1 MHQRA
6 RPALLVTGEYPPLVG
21 GLGDYSAQLRGA
33 LAARGASVSV
43 LTTASRDRSNAPV
56 DHTVTTVG
64 RWDAAA
70 LRTLMRLTPPRGV
83 VHLQYQP
90 AAFALRGEICL
101 VPWLM
106 RARRPDT
113 RVVTTFH
120 DARVP
125 YLFPGA
131 GPLRSLAVR
140 SLARGSHAVLAA
152 DSLDLAWLGVAA
164 ARAHLVPIGSN
175 VPCSPPAGYD
185 RPGFR
190 QTLVGRDGGAA
201 PGTVTLNPS
210 PGEAFGEDAYLLV
223 AYFGFLNQSKGLD
236 TLVEAFRRIVATEPR
251 ARLLLLG
258 GSIGAS
264 DPTDEA
270 SARAFL
276 EHLGPLASRVIRPG
290 YLAPRDLSAALLAA
304 DVALLPYRDGASMR
318 RGSLLAC
325 ITHDLPVVTTAGPGL
340 QIPLAAAVIA
350 RRPGDAAGLAEAVLT
365 VAHDPAL
372 RQSLRSAARALTER
386 ITWDRIAERHLAIY
400 NSL

>member
-1 MHQRA
+1 MPGLMRRRA
-6 RPALLVTGEYPPLVG
+6 RPVLLVTGEYPPRVG
-21 GLGDYSAQLRGA
+21 GVGDYTANLRGA

-43 LTTASRDRSNAPV
+43 LTTASLDRADVPV
-56 DHTVTTVG
+56 DPTVRTVD
-64 RWDAAA
+64 RWDAVA
-70 LRTLMRLTPPRGV
+70 LRSLPRVAPPRGV
-83 VHLQYQP
+83 VHIQYQP
-90 AAFALRGEICL
+90 AAFGLRGEICL

-106 RARRPDT
+106 RARRPDA

-131 GPLRSLAVR
+131 GPLRALAVR

-152 DSLDLAWLGVAA
+152 DPRDLAWLGVAA

-175 VPCSPPAGYD
+175 VPCYPPAGYD
-185 RPGFR
+185 RARHR
-190 QTLVGRDGGAA
+190 QTLLRRDGGAV
-201 PGTVTLNPS
+201 PGTALDR
-210 PGEAFGEDAYLLV
+210 EDAYLLV

-236 TLVEAFRRIVATEPR
+236 TLVEAFRRIVATEPH

-264 DPTDEA
+264 DPTDEP
-270 SARAFL
+270 SARSFL
-276 EHLGPLASRVIRPG
+276 EHLGPLATRVIRPG

-325 ITHDLPVVTTAGPGL
+325 ITHQLPVVTTTGPGL
-340 QIPLAAAVIA
+340 HTPLAEAVVA
-350 RRPGDAAGLAEAVLT
+350 RPPGDPASLAEAVLT
-365 VAHDPAL
+365 VAHDPTL
-372 RQSLRSAARALTER
+372 RQSPRSAAARTLAGM
-386 ITWDRIAERHLAIY
+386 ITWDHIAARHLAIY
-400 NSL
+400 DSLQ